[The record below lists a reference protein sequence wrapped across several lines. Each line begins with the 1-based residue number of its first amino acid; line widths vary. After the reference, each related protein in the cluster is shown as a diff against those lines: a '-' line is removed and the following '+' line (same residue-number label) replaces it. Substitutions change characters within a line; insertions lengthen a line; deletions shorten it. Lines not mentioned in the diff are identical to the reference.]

1 MSTSLQIHRYTNITA
16 THENKDRKMTTPT
29 PETSTAPTTSKPV
42 VVPTKVD
49 NWLTDRRAALEHLKS
64 NKHDL
69 TLDFLYQ
76 NQLPV
81 YVKNMIKTGSV
92 LLCTMIEANGRRSSL
107 RIEKTWIP
115 QRIDS
120 RYSGE
125 TLMRSDDLKDL
136 IFRKVI
142 TLIHPE
148 DAEKELALPSAQR
161 ALLKFKSRFAS
172 DIATDRV
179 TEENE
184 ENTTTTEKMKVLV
197 NSIKTGKLS
206 QEEGVVEVLD
216 NFISFGEADFH
227 YLYEQFAGK
236 PEFKELV
243 EEIRA
248 EAIRQEKHH

>member
-1 MSTSLQIHRYTNITA
+1 
-16 THENKDRKMTTPT
+16 MTTPT
-29 PETSTAPTTSKPV
+29 PETTPAPAAAPTSKPV

-49 NWLTDRRAALEHLKS
+49 NWLTDRRSALDHLKN

-69 TLDFLYQ
+69 TLDFLYE
-76 NQLPV
+76 NGLPV

-92 LLCTMIEANGRRSSL
+92 LLCTMEANGRRSSL

-136 IFRKVI
+136 LFRKVI
-142 TLIHPE
+142 TLVHPE
-148 DAEKELALPSAQR
+148 EAEKELALPSAQR

-179 TEENE
+179 TEETE
-184 ENTTTTEKMKVLV
+184 DDGSTTEKMKVLV

-206 QEEGVVEVLD
+206 KEEGVVEVLD

-236 PEFKELV
+236 PEFKEFV
-243 EEIRA
+243 EEIRT